1 MKRIGITGGIA
12 SGKSAVAGML
22 REMGF
27 HVIDADR
34 LGHEVIEPGKP
45 AMTKLST
52 SLARELWD
60 QIDASIAGN
69 WERLC
74 LQMQR
79 NWAG

>member
-22 REMGF
+22 RESGF
-27 HVIDADR
+27 RVMDADR
-34 LGHEVIEPGKP
+34 VGHEVIKPGSRL
-45 AMTKLST
+45 MTKLST
-52 SLARELWD
+52 SLARELWG

-79 NWAG
+79 NWGC